1 MNDIV
6 ERLRKLAERERP
18 YGSLPDTL
26 DEAADRIAQLEAALI
41 DAVAS
46 LAAAISLL
54 ERGGKKAAASDK
66 MFAIMLDDYRK
77 SLDSACAALG
87 EERT

>member
-26 DEAADRIAQLEAALI
+26 DEAAARIEQLEAALREAGC
-41 DAVAS
+41 DHC
-46 LAAAISLL
+46 
-54 ERGGKKAAASDK
+54 RHWFD
-66 MFAIMLDDYRK
+66 R
-77 SLDSACAALG
+77 AALD
-87 EERT
+87 TPA